1 MRFQLLQG
9 TRFLL
14 SGQRAGQVYLLDTT
28 NPKRVRHRFSR
39 CSPHPPPPDRCPALA
54 ARVLAPPAA

>member
-39 CSPHPPPPDRCPALA
+39 
-54 ARVLAPPAA
+54 